1 MRADTSDREVCKRP
15 GCGKLVWIGS
25 DRSGDP
31 YSFCGIT
38 CSTQYASVESNL
50 TATEWDFIAAASY
63 SPSTSRRYATP
74 EMEDY
79 FESRRNSTL
88 APLVTIDSSR
98 SSRHMSLQSTSP
110 DTPDTSDSQIDDSS
124 DVQSIEIQ
132 LCIRLDDKMTA
143 LPSLSRTKISFK
155 QR

>member
-38 CSTQYASVESNL
+38 CSTRCASVKSNP

-88 APLVTIDSSR
+88 APLVTVDSSQ
-98 SSRHMSLQSTSP
+98 SSRHMSLHSTSP
-110 DTPDTSDSQIDDSS
+110 DTPDTIDSQIDDSS
-124 DVQSIEIQ
+124 NVQSIEIQ
-132 LCIRLDDKMTA
+132 LRIRLDDKNERIA
-143 LPSLSRTKISFK
+143 ELVSD
-155 QR
+155 